1 MNLISLQL
9 KTTDNF
15 EENLQNLVLHIQ
27 NTPSDSLIVAPELC
41 LTGYSYSNMENA
53 IQITNKAIPLLKE
66 LSQHKIISLTM
77 TTKDNEKFYNTAFI
91 FANGDIVH
99 TQSKY
104 KLFSLGDEEKYFTN
118 GNLKDIKI
126 IEIDGL
132 KIAILICFELRF
144 TELWMK
150 LQGADIILVPA
161 MWGKIRKEHF
171 ETLTKALAI
180 INQCY
185 VIASDSANDDMA
197 KGSGI
202 ITPFGE
208 ELRDDN
214 SESITQKFDRT
225 LITKMRRYLN
235 IGINNG

>member
-9 KTTDNF
+9 KTTNNF
-15 EENLQNLVLHIQ
+15 EENLQNLVYHIKNSPQ
-27 NTPSDSLIVAPELC
+27 NSLIVAPELC
-41 LTGYSYSNMENA
+41 LTGYSYESMQNA
-53 IQITNKAIPLLKE
+53 VNITHQAIPLLEKF
-66 LSQHKIISLTM
+66 SSDKIIALTM
-77 TTKDNEKFYNTAFI
+77 TTRKDEKYYNTLFI
-91 FANGDIVH
+91 FHKGSIVH

-104 KLFSLGDEEKYFTN
+104 KLFSLGDEEKYFTS
-118 GNLKDIKI
+118 GDLKDIKI
-126 IEIDGL
+126 IEIAGL
-132 KIAILICFELRF
+132 KIATLICFELRF

-180 INQCY
+180 TNQCY
-185 VIASDSANDDMA
+185 VIASDSANEDMA
-197 KGSGI
+197 KSSGI

-208 ELRDDN
+208 ELRDDD

-225 LITKMRRYLN
+225 LIKKMRRYLN

>member
-1 MNLISLQL
+1 M
-9 KTTDNF
+9 
-15 EENLQNLVLHIQ
+15 
-27 NTPSDSLIVAPELC
+27 
-41 LTGYSYSNMENA
+41 
-53 IQITNKAIPLLKE
+53 
-66 LSQHKIISLTM
+66 
-77 TTKDNEKFYNTAFI
+77 
-91 FANGDIVH
+91 
-99 TQSKY
+99 
-104 KLFSLGDEEKYFTN
+104 
-118 GNLKDIKI
+118 
-126 IEIDGL
+126 
-132 KIAILICFELRF
+132 
-144 TELWMK
+144 
-150 LQGADIILVPA
+150 
-161 MWGKIRKEHF
+161 GKIRKEHF

-214 SESITQKFDRT
+214 SESITKKFDRT

>member
-9 KTTDNF
+9 KTTNSF
-15 EENLQNLVLHIQ
+15 EENLQNLVSHIQ
-27 NTPSDSLIVAPELC
+27 NIPSNSLIVAPELC
-41 LTGYSYSNMENA
+41 LTGYSYESMQNA
-53 IQITNKAIPLLKE
+53 VNITHQAIPLLEK
-66 LSQHKIISLTM
+66 LSSDKIIVLTM
-77 TTKDNEKFYNTAFI
+77 TTKKDEQYYNTLFI
-91 FANGDIVH
+91 FHKGAIVH

-104 KLFSLGDEEKYFTN
+104 KLFSLGDEEKYFTS
-118 GNLKDIKI
+118 GNLEDIKI
-126 IEIDGL
+126 IEISGL
-132 KIAILICFELRF
+132 KIATLICFELRF

-180 INQCY
+180 TNQCY
-185 VIASDSANDDMA
+185 VIASDSSNEDMA

>member
-9 KTTDNF
+9 KTTNNF

-27 NTPSDSLIVAPELC
+27 NSPIDSLIVAPELC
-41 LTGYSYSNMENA
+41 LSGYSYEAMQNA
-53 IQITNKAIPLLKE
+53 VNITHKAIPLLEE
-66 LSQHKIISLTM
+66 LSTDKIITLTM
-77 TTKDNEKFYNTAFI
+77 TTQKDGLFYNTLFI
-91 FANGDIVH
+91 FHKGSIIH
-99 TQSKY
+99 TQSKC
-104 KLFSLGDEEKYFTN
+104 KLFSLGEEDKYFTSGDLN
-118 GNLKDIKI
+118 DIKI
-126 IEIDGL
+126 IEIAGL
-132 KIAILICFELRF
+132 KIAALICFELRF
-144 TELWMK
+144 TELWK
-150 LQGADIILVPA
+150 KFQGADIILIPA

-185 VIASDSANDDMA
+185 VIASDSSNDDMA

-214 SESITQKFDRT
+214 SEIITQNFEKD
-225 LITKMRRYLN
+225 LIKKMRRYLN
-235 IGINNG
+235 IGIN

>member
-1 MNLISLQL
+1 MNVISLQL

-27 NTPSDSLIVAPELC
+27 NTPSNSLIVAPELC
-41 LTGYSYSNMENA
+41 LTGYSYQAMDDA
-53 IQITNKAIPLLKE
+53 VHITHQAIPLLEK
-66 LSQHKIISLTM
+66 LSSDKIIALTM
-77 TTKDNEKFYNTAFI
+77 TTKKDERYYNTLFI
-91 FANGDIVH
+91 FHKGSIVH

-104 KLFSLGDEEKYFTN
+104 KLFSLGDEEKYFTS
-118 GNLKDIKI
+118 GTLEDIKI
-126 IEIDGL
+126 IEIAGL
-132 KIAILICFELRF
+132 KIATLICFELRF
-144 TELWMK
+144 TELWSK

-180 INQCY
+180 TNQCY
-185 VIASDSANDDMA
+185 VIASDSSNEDMA

-235 IGINNG
+235 IGIN

>member
-1 MNLISLQL
+1 MNLIALQF
-9 KTTDNF
+9 KTTNNF
-15 EENLQNLVLHIQ
+15 EENLQKLVSLVQ
-27 NTPSDSLIVAPELC
+27 NTPSRSLVLAPELC
-41 LTGYSYSNMENA
+41 LSGYSYDNMDNA
-53 IQITNKAIPLLKE
+53 VNTTNIAIPILEK
-66 LSQHKIISLTM
+66 LSQNKIISLTM
-77 TTKDNEKFYNTAFI
+77 TTKENDKFYNTAFI
-91 FANGDIVH
+91 FADGSIVH
-99 TQSKY
+99 TQSKHN
-104 KLFSLGDEEKYFTN
+104 LFPLGEEEKYFTR
-118 GNLKDIKI
+118 GSKDDIKI

-132 KIAILICFELRF
+132 KIASLICFELRF
-144 TELWMK
+144 IDHWEK
-150 LQGADIILVPA
+150 LKGADIILVPA

-214 SESITQKFDRT
+214 SESITKKFDRT